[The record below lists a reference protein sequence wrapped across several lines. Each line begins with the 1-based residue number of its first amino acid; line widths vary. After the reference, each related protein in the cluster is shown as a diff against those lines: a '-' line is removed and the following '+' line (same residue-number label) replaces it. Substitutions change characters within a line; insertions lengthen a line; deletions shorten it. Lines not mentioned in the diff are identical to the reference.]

1 MSSIALSFNNVDLV
15 PVDSKDNQLWFTSN
29 QLAEAL
35 GYKNIKSLNKTYN
48 ANSDEFTS
56 KMTMTTTTVVDGI
69 NGSKRKLK
77 VRLFSLRGC
86 HLMGMFAR
94 TEIAKEFR
102 KWVLNILDDEVDKI
116 NAERD
121 SLSFQYNQ
129 ACATTALVKR
139 DLSQAGRDLRHLGQV
154 VMPEMLE
161 KLAALE
167 SKIQP
172 QLPNLEVLK

>member
-167 SKIQP
+167 SRIQP